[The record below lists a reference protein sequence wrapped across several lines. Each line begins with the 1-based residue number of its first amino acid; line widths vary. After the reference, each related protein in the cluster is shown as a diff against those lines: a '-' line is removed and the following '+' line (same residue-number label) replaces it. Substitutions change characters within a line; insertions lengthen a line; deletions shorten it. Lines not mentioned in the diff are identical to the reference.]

1 MRQEAAP
8 EVIYLQPCMKGLSKH
23 KQSLDVVQRPWIIS
37 VAPGS
42 GKHLRRWAEDEREG
56 SRGTRRQQGLSG
68 DELCS
73 RVEELRGKDL
83 VPQ

>member
-1 MRQEAAP
+1 M
-8 EVIYLQPCMKGLSKH
+8 
-23 KQSLDVVQRPWIIS
+23 
-37 VAPGS
+37 APGS

-73 RVEELRGKDL
+73 RVEELRRKDL

>member
-1 MRQEAAP
+1 M
-8 EVIYLQPCMKGLSKH
+8 
-23 KQSLDVVQRPWIIS
+23 
-37 VAPGS
+37 APGS
-42 GKHLRRWAEDEREG
+42 GKHLRRWAEDERED

-73 RVEELRGKDL
+73 RVEELRRKDL